1 MTRVSAAG
9 QGRVASHAHT
19 VGVPVLG
26 FGLWVSLLAWRWATG
41 GLHEFLLAEL
51 LFLLAPLVLV
61 PLGLPLTFVPERS
74 GRTSRLAT
82 LVAILHPIGAL
93 GLVPAFA
100 LALPW
105 QARVALGLPYLL
117 FTVCAALHGLVRLA
131 GRSSFLVEELAID
144 VALLFLLGGAVW
156 MLTWLGD
163 FPLLGFQGLWVLL
176 TAIHFHFAGFGC
188 LLIVGLLGRILWS
201 HRTSAP
207 RAWRLHP
214 AVAVGLMGAF
224 PLLAAG
230 LAGHR
235 ALEVLGVALYVL
247 LLPLLAGLLLV
258 GAARVDSGGLGR
270 WMLVGAALALL
281 GSTTL
286 AGLWGLFRPSLVAL
300 PTMLRFHGTL
310 NAVGFVGLGL
320 LGLRLLHPV
329 SRANMAG
336 VVFSRLISRGRT
348 GPRFFERLAP
358 PDGRQP
364 TGLVDDFS
372 EYARP
377 DFDPLQ
383 VAPEVRRFYEHTE
396 GYTLWVVPDWKPGFR
411 LGGRLWGWFARRV
424 QQLVLPSDV
433 RLQRHGV
440 KGSIVAVDDGAD
452 GRERVRG
459 WIRTYESDGSPIY
472 VAAYSS
478 HVAGAMR
485 YMNIA
490 FPLPFSNMTSILR
503 LDHDVPGGT
512 GLRLTSCALEEAPG
526 GDQGVYLA
534 NPVLPLRLPL
544 NETIWVWIAEG
555 TPRTEPP
562 CDDPAV
568 VLRARH
574 EMWFFGRKYLELHYF
589 IERVGEAGPG

>member
-1 MTRVSAAG
+1 VSAAIQQ
-9 QGRVASHAHT
+9 QGERFTLIVR
-19 VGVPVLG
+19 GPVLG
-26 FGLWVSLLAWRWATG
+26 LGLWLALLAWKGATG
-41 GLHEFLLAEL
+41 GVHEFLLAEL
-51 LFLLAPLVLV
+51 LFLLAPLVVV
-61 PLGLPLTFVPERS
+61 PLGLPLTFVPVRS
-74 GRTSRLAT
+74 GRASRLFT
-82 LVAILHPIGAL
+82 LVRILHPLGAL

-100 LALPW
+100 LELPW

-117 FTVCAALHGLVRLA
+117 FTACAALYGLVRLA
-131 GRSSFLVEELAID
+131 GRGAFLMEELAID
-144 VALLFLLGGAVW
+144 VALLFLPGGALW
-156 MLTWLGD
+156 LLTWLGD
-163 FPLLGFQGLWVLL
+163 FSLLGFQGLWVLL
-176 TAIHFHFAGFGC
+176 TATHFHFAGFGC
-188 LLIVGLLGRILWS
+188 LLLVGLLGRLLWS

-214 AVAVGLMGAF
+214 VIAVGLMGAF

-235 ALEVLGVALYVL
+235 ALEVVGVSLYML

-258 GAARVDSGGLGR
+258 GASRVEAGGAGR
-270 WMLVGAALALL
+270 WLLAGAGLALL

-329 SRANMAG
+329 SRANVAG
-336 VVFSRLISRGRT
+336 VVFSRLRSRGRT

-377 DFDPLQ
+377 DFEPLQ
-383 VAPEVRRFYEHTE
+383 VAPEVRRFYEHTVD
-396 GYTLWVVPDWKPGFR
+396 YTLWVVPDWKPGFR
-411 LGGRLWGWFARRV
+411 LGGRLWGWLARRM
-424 QQLVLPSDV
+424 QQLVLPGDV
-433 RLQRHGV
+433 GLQRHGV

-459 WIRTYESDGSPIY
+459 WIRTYVSDGSPIY

-503 LDHDVPGGT
+503 LDADAPGGT

-526 GDQGVYLA
+526 GDQGVYLV
-534 NPVLPLRLPL
+534 NPMLPLRLPL
-544 NETIWVWIAEG
+544 NETIWVWSAEG

-574 EMWFFGRKYLELHYF
+574 EMWLFGRKYLELHYF
-589 IERVGEAGPG
+589 IERVARPPGGA

>member
-1 MTRVSAAG
+1 MRVLTAE
-9 QGRVASHAHT
+9 QGERGSFPYAT
-19 VGVPVLG
+19 GVPVLG
-26 FGLWVSLLAWRWATG
+26 VGIWLTLLAWRWATG
-41 GLHEFLLAEL
+41 GVHEFLLAET
-51 LFLLAPLVLV
+51 LFLLAPLVIV
-61 PLGLPLTFVPERS
+61 PLGLPLTSVPVRS
-74 GRTSRLAT
+74 GRPSRLFT
-82 LVAILHPIGAL
+82 LAGVLHPIGAL
-93 GLVPAFA
+93 ALVPAFA
-100 LALPW
+100 LELPW
-105 QARVALGLPYLL
+105 QARFALGVPYLL

-131 GRSSFLVEELAID
+131 GRSAFLLEELTLD
-144 VALLFLLGGAVW
+144 VALLVLPGGAVW

-176 TAIHFHFAGFGC
+176 TAIHFHFAAFGC
-188 LLIVGLLGRILWS
+188 LLLVGLLGRILGS
-201 HRTSAP
+201 RRTLAP
-207 RAWRLHP
+207 RAWRLYP
-214 AVAVGLMGAF
+214 VVAVGLIGAF

-230 LAGHR
+230 IAGFR
-235 ALEVLGVALYVL
+235 MIEIVGVTLYVL
-247 LLPLLAGLLLV
+247 LLPLVAVLLLV
-258 GAARVDSGGLGR
+258 GAVRVDSRSVGR
-270 WMLVGAALALL
+270 WLLVAAGLALL

-310 NAVGFVGLGL
+310 NALGFVGLGL
-320 LGLRLLHPV
+320 LGMRLLHPA
-329 SRANMAG
+329 SRANVAG
-336 VVFSRLISRGRT
+336 LVFSRLSSRGRT

-358 PDGRQP
+358 SDGRQP

-377 DFDPLQ
+377 DFDPLRLD
-383 VAPEVRRFYEHTE
+383 PEVRRFYEHTAS
-396 GYTLWVVPDWKPGFR
+396 YTLWVVPDWKPGFR
-411 LGGRLWGWFARRV
+411 LGGRLWGWFARQV
-424 QQLVLPSDV
+424 QQLVLPSAAN
-433 RLQRHGV
+433 LQRHGV
-440 KGSIVAVDDGAD
+440 KGAIVAVDDRAD

-503 LDHDVPGGT
+503 IDHDAPGGT
-512 GLRLTSCALEEAPG
+512 GLRLTSCAQEEVPG

-544 NETIWVWIAEG
+544 NETIWVWSSEG
-555 TPRTEPP
+555 TPQTEPP
-562 CDDPAV
+562 CDDPSV

-574 EMWFFGRKYLELHYF
+574 EMWFFGRKYLELHYY
-589 IERVGEAGPG
+589 IQRAGETRPG

>member
-1 MTRVSAAG
+1 MTRGTA
-9 QGRVASHAHT
+9 
-19 VGVPVLG
+19 VGGGIWVILLG
-26 FGLWVSLLAWRWATG
+26 WRWATEG
-41 GLHEFLLAEL
+41 FHEFLLAQT

-61 PLGLPLTFVPERS
+61 PLGLPLTAVPVRS
-74 GRTSRLAT
+74 GRVSRLYT
-82 LVAILHPIGAL
+82 LARVLLPIGAL
-93 GLVPAFA
+93 ALVPAFV
-100 LALPW
+100 LEPPW
-105 QARVALGLPYLL
+105 QVRFALGLPYLL
-117 FTVCAALHGLVRLA
+117 FTACAALHGLARLA
-131 GRSSFLVEELAID
+131 GRSAFLVEELALD
-144 VALLFLLGGAVW
+144 VALLFLPGGAVW
-156 MLTWLGD
+156 MLAWLGD
-163 FPLLGFQGLWVLL
+163 FSFLGFQGLWVLL
-176 TAIHFHFAGFGC
+176 TAIHFHFAAFGA
-188 LLIVGLLGRILWS
+188 LLLVGLLGRLLWH
-201 HRTSAP
+201 HRASAP

-214 AVAVGLMGAF
+214 VPAVGLMGAF

-230 LAGHR
+230 IAGNR
-235 ALEVLGVALYVL
+235 VLEVLGVSLYML
-247 LLPLLAGLLLV
+247 LLPGVAGLLFVGASRVRSGGVGRWLLV
-258 GAARVDSGGLGR
+258 GSG
-270 WMLVGAALALL
+270 LAVL

-286 AGLWGLFRPSLVAL
+286 AVLWGLFRPSLVAL

-310 NAVGFVGLGL
+310 NALGFVGLGV
-320 LGLRLLHPV
+320 LGLRLLNPA
-329 SRANMAG
+329 SRANVAG
-336 VVFSRLISRGRT
+336 VVFSRLSSRGRT

-377 DFDPLQ
+377 DFDPLR
-383 VAPEVRRFYEHTE
+383 VDPEVRRFYEHTAS
-396 GYTLWVVPDWKPGFR
+396 YTLWVVPDWKPGFR
-411 LGGRLWGWFARRV
+411 LGGRLWGWFARHV
-424 QQLVLPSDV
+424 QQLVLPSATN
-433 RLQRHGV
+433 LQRHGV
-440 KGSIVAVDDGAD
+440 KGAIVAVDDGAD

-503 LDHDVPGGT
+503 LDHDAPGGT
-512 GLRLTSCALEEAPG
+512 GLRLTSCAQEEAPG

-534 NPVLPLRLPL
+534 NPLLPLRLPL
-544 NETIWVWIAEG
+544 NETIWVWSAGG
-555 TPRTEPP
+555 TPATEPP

-589 IERVGEAGPG
+589 IQRVGEADPA

>member
-1 MTRVSAAG
+1 MTHGLAVEQQPSRSSPHAAW
-9 QGRVASHAHT
+9 
-19 VGVPVLG
+19 VPVLG
-26 FGLWVSLLAWRWATG
+26 LGLWATLWMWRGATG
-41 GLHEFLLAEL
+41 GFHAFLLAEA

-61 PLGLPLTFVPERS
+61 PLGLPLTFVPVRS
-74 GRTSRLAT
+74 GRASRLST
-82 LVAILHPIGAL
+82 LLRLLHPIGAL
-93 GLVPAFA
+93 GLVPAFT

-105 QARVALGLPYLL
+105 QLRVALGLPYLL
-117 FTVCAALHGLVRLA
+117 FTACAALHGLARLA
-131 GRSSFLVEELAID
+131 GRSAFLVEELAID
-144 VALLFLLGGAVW
+144 VALLCLPGGAVW
-156 MLTWLGD
+156 MLAWLGD

-188 LLIVGLLGRILWS
+188 LLITGLLGRLLWA

-230 LAGHR
+230 IAGHR

-258 GAARVDSGGLGR
+258 GAARVDSGGVGR
-270 WMLVGAALALL
+270 GLLVGAGLALL
-281 GSTTL
+281 ASTTF

-320 LGLRLLHPV
+320 LGLHLLRPV
-329 SRANMAG
+329 SRANVAG
-336 VVFSRLISRGRT
+336 VVFSRLSSRGRT

-358 PDGRQP
+358 SDGRHP

-377 DFDPLQ
+377 DFEPLR
-383 VAPEVRRFYEHTE
+383 VAPEVRRFYEHTAR
-396 GYTLWVVPDWKPGFR
+396 YTLWVVPDWKPGFR
-411 LGGRLWGWFARRV
+411 LGGRLWGWFARRL
-424 QQLVLPSDV
+424 QQLVLPADTH
-433 RLQRHGV
+433 LQRHGV
-440 KGSIVAVDDGAD
+440 KGSIVAVDDAVD

-503 LDHDVPGGT
+503 LDHDAPGGT
-512 GLRLTSCALEEAPG
+512 GLKLTSCAQEEAPG

-534 NPVLPLRLPL
+534 NPLLPLRLPL
-544 NETIWVWIAEG
+544 NETIWVWSAEG
-555 TPRTEPP
+555 TPPTEPP
-562 CDDPAV
+562 CEDPAV

-574 EMWFFGRKYLELHYF
+574 EMWLFGRKYLELHYF
-589 IERVGEAGPG
+589 IARLQ

>member
-1 MTRVSAAG
+1 MLAA
-9 QGRVASHAHT
+9 
-19 VGVPVLG
+19 
-26 FGLWVSLLAWRWATG
+26 RWATG
-41 GLHEFLLAEL
+41 SFHEFLLAET

-61 PLGLPLTFVPERS
+61 PLGLPLTAVPVRS
-74 GRTSRLAT
+74 GRPSRLFT
-82 LVAILHPIGAL
+82 LLEVLPLPSAL
-93 GLVPAFA
+93 ALVPAFA
-100 LALPW
+100 LELPW
-105 QARVALGLPYLL
+105 LARVALGLPYLL
-117 FTVCAALHGLVRLA
+117 FTLCAALHGVVRLA
-131 GRSSFLVEELAID
+131 GRSAFLVEELVID
-144 VALLFLLGGAVW
+144 VALLCPLGGAVW
-156 MLTWLGD
+156 MMTWLGD
-163 FPLLGFQGLWVLL
+163 FSLLGFQGLWVLL
-176 TAIHFHFAGFGC
+176 TAVHFHFAGFGC
-188 LLIVGLLGRILWS
+188 LLIAGLLGRLLWS
-201 HRTSAP
+201 RRTWAP

-214 AVAVGLMGAF
+214 VVAVGLMGAF

-230 LAGHR
+230 IAGQR
-235 ALEVLGVALYVL
+235 ALEVLGVSLYVL
-247 LLPLLAGLLLV
+247 LLPMLAGLLLV
-258 GAARVDSGGLGR
+258 GAAGVDSRGVGR
-270 WMLVGAALALL
+270 WLLVGSGLAVL

-286 AGLWGLFRPSLVAL
+286 AGLWGLLRPSPVTL

-310 NAVGFVGLGL
+310 NALGFVGLGV

-329 SRANMAG
+329 SRANPAG
-336 VVFSRLISRGRT
+336 VVFSRLGSRGRT

-358 PDGRQP
+358 PDGRRP

-377 DFDPLQ
+377 DFDPLRLS
-383 VAPEVRRFYEHTE
+383 PEVRRFYEHTAE
-396 GYTLWVVPDWKPGFR
+396 YRLWVVPDWKPGFR

-424 QQLVLPSDV
+424 QQLVLPHDTH
-433 RLQRHGV
+433 LQRHGV

-459 WIRTYESDGSPIY
+459 WIRTHVSDGSPIY

-503 LDHDVPGGT
+503 IDHDAPGGT
-512 GLRLTSCALEEAPG
+512 GLKLTSCASEDAPG

-534 NPVLPLRLPL
+534 HRLLALRLPL
-544 NETIWVWIAEG
+544 NETIWVWSAEG

-562 CDDPAV
+562 CDEPAV

-589 IERVGEAGPG
+589 IERLAGAGPG